1 MSSPAQKL
9 DALLD
14 EMERGDSA
22 ELRNLAA
29 QLRRAIAEAA
39 SAEFISDEMKDE
51 VGMLGFQ
58 LGYALGKTPGKFGLN
73 PFTEH

>member
-1 MSSPAQKL
+1 MPCLAQKL

-22 ELRNLAA
+22 EMRNLAA
-29 QLRRAIAEAA
+29 QLRRAIDEL
-39 SAEFISDEMKDE
+39 SNAEFVSDEMRDKA
-51 VGMLGFQ
+51 GMLAVQ
-58 LGYALGKTPGKFGLN
+58 LGYALSKTPGKFGLN